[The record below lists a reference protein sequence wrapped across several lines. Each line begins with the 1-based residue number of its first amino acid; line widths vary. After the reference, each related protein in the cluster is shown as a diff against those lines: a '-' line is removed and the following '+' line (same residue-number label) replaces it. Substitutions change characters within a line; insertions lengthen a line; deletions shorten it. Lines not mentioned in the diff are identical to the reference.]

1 MNPKKQ
7 LLWSLWVGLG
17 LLEVFRGWGRGLSGF
32 KV

>member
-17 LLEVFRGWGRGLSGF
+17 LLEVFRGLRSRVF
-32 KV
+32 